1 MLAKS
6 VFNLFIAPVIK
17 YRYSSYLEDL
27 KVPELTQ
34 KRLLDSIIQKV
45 SSTKYG
51 QEHQIK
57 DKLSLSDFQNKIP
70 LNSYESLSKYLEN
83 DHSYNN
89 KNIVNPSAILWEKT
103 SGSSQ
108 KKKLIPYNRYALR
121 DFRDMIV
128 YWVADL
134 VRTSQN
140 LRIRKIFFSVSLHL
154 DTNSGIENDT
164 DYLPWYF
171 QFFFKKYLLIPKDLK
186 KIKDPRS
193 FNLYLCSHLL
203 LDRDINILFI
213 WSPTYLISL
222 MEFIKENK
230 EELLKILKMK
240 NFEYNL
246 VSFPIFAKNERE
258 IDEIEKIITT
268 GQWKE
273 IDIISCWVD
282 GSSQYFLEELGS
294 YFPQAKIQGKG
305 LLATEAPITFPSNI
319 SGGYL
324 PLINNLFYEF
334 IDKNNNI
341 KLIHELEV
349 GQKYEL
355 IISNRSGLIRY
366 QMNDIIEVT
375 NFHHATPC
383 FKFISRTGMSVDL
396 TGEKLDLLTIESI
409 FEKLSI
415 NDDSFLCPILDTP
428 SYYLFI
434 TKEFDNKGTQIED
447 ELLSHHHYHQ
457 SRKLNQLNSIQIL
470 KHQNPIE
477 LYNKILTS
485 SGIKLGDI
493 KFNRLITK
501 PIKRANLDI
510 LN

>member
-1 MLAKS
+1 MIAKS
-6 VFNLFIAPVIK
+6 IFKLFIAPVIK
-17 YRYSSYLEDL
+17 YRYNSYLEEL
-27 KVPELTQ
+27 KTPELSQ
-34 KRLLDSIIQKV
+34 KRLLDSIIRKI

-57 DKLSLSDFQNKIP
+57 NKLSLSDFQRQIP
-70 LNSYESLSKYLEN
+70 FNSYDSLSKYLEN
-83 DHSYNN
+83 DHSYHN
-89 KNIVNPSAILWEKT
+89 KYIVNPSAILWEKT

-128 YWVADL
+128 YWTADL
-134 VRTSQN
+134 LMTSKS
-140 LRIRKIFFSVSLHL
+140 LIIRKIFFSVSLHL

-171 QFFFKKYLLIPKDLK
+171 QLFFKKYLLIPKDLQ
-186 KIKDPRS
+186 KIKDSHS

-230 EELLKILKMK
+230 IELLKILKMK

-246 VSFPIFAKNERE
+246 INFPIHARNERG
-258 IDEIEKIITT
+258 IDEIEKLINS

-273 IDIISCWVD
+273 IDVISCWVD
-282 GSSQYFLEELGS
+282 GSSKYFLDELKT
-294 YFPQAKIQGKG
+294 YFPNAEIQGKG
-305 LLATEAPITFPSNI
+305 LLATEAPITYPSKVTN
-319 SGGYL
+319 GYL
-324 PLINNLFYEF
+324 PLINNIFYEF
-334 IDKNNNI
+334 LDSHKQV
-341 KLIHELEV
+341 KLIHELEI
-349 GQKYEL
+349 GKKYEL

-366 QMNDIIEVT
+366 QMNDIIEIT
-375 NFHHATPC
+375 SFFQATPC

-396 TGEKLDLLTIESI
+396 TGEKLDLFTIESI

-415 NDDSFLCPILDTP
+415 NDDSFLCPILDSP
-428 SYYLFI
+428 SYYLFV
-434 TKEFDNKGTQIED
+434 TKSFDNKCHQIED
-447 ELLSHHHYHQ
+447 ELLTHHHYQQ
-457 SRKLNQLNSIQIL
+457 SRKLNQLKSIQVF
-470 KHQNPIE
+470 KHNNPKN
-477 LYNKILTS
+477 LYNNILMH
-485 SGIKLGDI
+485 SGMKLGDI
-493 KFNRLITK
+493 KFNRIITK
-501 PIKRANLDI
+501 PIKRAKLDL